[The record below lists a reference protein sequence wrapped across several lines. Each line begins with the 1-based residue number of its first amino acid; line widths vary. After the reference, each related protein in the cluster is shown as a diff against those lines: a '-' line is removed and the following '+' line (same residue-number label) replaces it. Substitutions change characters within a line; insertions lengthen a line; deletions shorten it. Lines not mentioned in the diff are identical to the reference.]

1 MKLFSAELS
10 KSAETV
16 TAKAVVMQKKGK
28 TFSMLKYYTTD
39 VDNIHYLSK
48 GMPLNIGMSYFDTV
62 EETVT
67 LPPVRDAETFRIIS
81 MNKLKESI
89 DPSQEYLMA
98 YKVNTSQVP
107 DSSGNLTYKVLLAPT
122 SVLYKDSGLNDETMQ
137 QLNMFTISD
146 FALCALV
153 NKYFPDKT
161 VFHAYAD
168 ETKICVTICI
178 NDYIVYT
185 RNNPTEKGSNL
196 LSIYYE
202 YLNLTYMYATK
213 NLRMKIDNVIFSGKL
228 ADMRELVTMFYEF
241 SGVAQSTLI
250 PMGIVENCP
259 NDIFQEYLIPISLC
273 YLDSAYDM
281 TPRPI
286 IQTQAKNFAT
296 SIVNAAALI
305 CVLVLLLMSVTSV
318 FTLYDNKETMTAQA
332 QSLSRKIKNYLTE
345 VSAGHEKRFDL
356 HYYRTVEKREQSVS
370 RDFGLFADLLAMG
383 DYELVNFD
391 ASKDGEKTVE
401 IGGVLHFGKLAQMES
416 FKESLRDELEKIKSQ
431 GGYTLEDNTAF
442 KTDDM
447 TVTVKLLFKKGDA
460 AQQQAGG

>member
-1 MKLFSAELS
+1 
-10 KSAETV
+10 
-16 TAKAVVMQKKGK
+16 MQKKGK

-48 GMPLNIGMSYFDTV
+48 GMPLNIGMSYFDTID
-62 EETVT
+62 ETVT
-67 LPPVRDAETFRIIS
+67 LPPVKDAGTFKIIS

-89 DPSQEYLMA
+89 DTSQEYLMA
-98 YKVNTSQVP
+98 YKANSAQLP
-107 DSSGNLTYKVLLAPT
+107 DSSGNLTYKVLMVPS
-122 SVLYKDSGLNDETMQ
+122 SVLYTDSGLDDKTMQ

-185 RNNPTEKGSNL
+185 RNNPTEKSSNL
-196 LSIYYE
+196 LSVYYE

-213 NLRMKIDNVIFSGKL
+213 NLRMKIDNIVFSGKL
-228 ADMRELVTMFYEF
+228 ADMRELSTMFYEF
-241 SGVAQSTLI
+241 SGIAQSTLI

-273 YLDSAYDM
+273 YLDDAYDM
-281 TPRPI
+281 TPQPI
-286 IQTQAKNFAT
+286 MQKQAVSFAT

-305 CVLVLLLMSVTSV
+305 CVIFLMLMAVSSV
-318 FTLYDNKETMTAQA
+318 FTLYDNKTDMTIQA
-332 QSLSRKIKNYLTE
+332 QSLSMKIKNYLAE
-345 VSAGHEKRFDL
+345 VSAGHGKRFDL
-356 HYYRTVEKREQSVS
+356 HYYRTIEKQRESVS
-370 RDFGLFADLLAMG
+370 RDFGLFASLLAMG

-391 ASKDGEKTVE
+391 ASKDGEKVVE
-401 IGGVLHFGKLAQMES
+401 IGGVLRFSRLAQMED
-416 FKESLRDELEKIKSQ
+416 FKEQLHDELEKIKSQ

-442 KTDDM
+442 KTDTM
-447 TVTVKLLFKKGDA
+447 SVTVKLLFKKGEA
-460 AQQQAGG
+460 AQQAGG